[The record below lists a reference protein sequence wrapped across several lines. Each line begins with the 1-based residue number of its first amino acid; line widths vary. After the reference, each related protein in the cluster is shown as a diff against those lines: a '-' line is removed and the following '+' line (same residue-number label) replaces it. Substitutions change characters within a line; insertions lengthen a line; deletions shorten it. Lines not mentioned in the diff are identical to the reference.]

1 MSKTFPLEQSNP
13 ERPVISVFPD
23 AKAASVDVAQR
34 IASLIH
40 AKQRDNKQIVLGL
53 ATGSTPIYVY
63 EELVRLHREEELSF
77 NNVISFNLDEYFPM
91 QPDSSQSYVAFM
103 KKYLFDHIDIKPENV
118 FIPDGTLARAEI
130 EAYCSAYEN
139 KIKAVGGIDIQLLG
153 IGRTGHIGFN
163 EPGATRFSKTR
174 LVELND
180 LTRTDAAPAFGSKE
194 YVPTE
199 AITMGIDTIMAA
211 RKILLMA
218 WGRGKAEIVQKTME
232 TEVTAAIPAT
242 FLKTCEQV
250 EFVLD
255 NEAASLLTGLE
266 A

>member
-13 ERPVISVFPD
+13 ERPVISVYPD
-23 AKAASVDVAQR
+23 AKVASVDVAQR
-34 IASLIH
+34 IASLIR

-53 ATGSTPIYVY
+53 ATGSTPIDVY
-63 EELVRLHREEELSF
+63 KELVRLHREEELSF

-91 QPDSSQSYVAFM
+91 QPDASQSYVAFM
-103 KKYLFDHIDIKPENV
+103 KQHLFDHIDIKPENV
-118 FIPDGTLARAEI
+118 HIPDGTLAKSEM
-130 EAYCSAYEN
+130 EAHCLAYEN
-139 KIKAVGGIDIQLLG
+139 KIEAVGGIDIQLLG

-163 EPGATRFSKTR
+163 EPGATRCSKTR

-180 LTRTDAAPAFGSKE
+180 LTRRDAASAFGGEE

-199 AITMGIDTIMAA
+199 AITMGIETILAA
-211 RKILLMA
+211 RKIMLMA
-218 WGRGKAEIVQKTME
+218 WGKGKAEIVQKTME
-232 TEVTAAIPAT
+232 SEVTEEIPAT

-250 EFVLD
+250 EFVVD
-255 NEAASLLTGLE
+255 NEAASLLANLE